1 VIRRDRHRID
11 QSVVNQLLVHC
22 RQHFPFDRGSV
33 AAVEKHLANA
43 ESSMHAIE
51 VSPDSPQCRA
61 IDRLDDVCLTENT
74 ATGRTAPAQIPIAAE
89 RDFLH

>member
-1 VIRRDRHRID
+1 
-11 QSVVNQLLVHC
+11 
-22 RQHFPFDRGSV
+22 
-33 AAVEKHLANA
+33 
-43 ESSMHAIE
+43 MHAIE